1 MNLVLVFMGAFA
13 ILFFLISLCFWIKL
27 EQLEKQIK
35 NNCIFNLDGLP
46 KMVKYTKTG
55 NMSKRRD

>member
-35 NNCIFNLDGLP
+35 NNCIFNLNGLP

-55 NMSKRRD
+55 KVSKRRD